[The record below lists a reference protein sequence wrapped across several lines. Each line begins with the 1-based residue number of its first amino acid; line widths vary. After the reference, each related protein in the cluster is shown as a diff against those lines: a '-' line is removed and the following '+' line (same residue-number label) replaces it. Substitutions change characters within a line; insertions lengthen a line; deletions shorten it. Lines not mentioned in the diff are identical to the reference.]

1 MLNFN
6 LFNSI
11 LFAGILQGFIF
22 AFIVLSNK
30 KYKKRSTY
38 YLAALI
44 ISFSLNNLQ
53 YYISD
58 VGFLSNDA
66 FYKYIYNPW
75 CLIIPVFIYLYNYN
89 SLYPEKK
96 ITLEQK
102 LLFLPFLVGLFVS
115 TSYKILRA
123 FDYENDTF
131 YGIIYYCPTL
141 FEFIAICL
149 TLFILVTLFLKIIT
163 FERQNSSFST
173 DGLQI
178 KLNWLKQILCY
189 LFILTLVWLYLMFL
203 ILSTAT
209 KVNFYPVW
217 IGLSIITYWSGYVGI
232 YKYGVI
238 EERKKIKKTSLES
251 NNSYTISDRQKNE
264 HIVSLEHLIVEQKR
278 FLDTNLTLD
287 KIADELHLSKSHLSR
302 IINSELQIGFTDYV
316 NTLRVEEAKNHLLN
330 PDFSNYTLE
339 AIGLEAGF
347 NSKSVFYSSFKKI
360 TGLTPSEF
368 KKETTN
374 LS

>member
-22 AFIVLSNK
+22 AFIVLTNK

-58 VGFLSNDA
+58 VGFVSNDA
-66 FYKYIYNPW
+66 FYRYIYNPW

-96 ITLEQK
+96 IAFQQK

-141 FEFIAICL
+141 FELIAISL
-149 TLFILVTLFLKIIT
+149 TLFILTALFLKIIA
-163 FERQNSSFST
+163 FEKQNSSFST

-178 KLNWLKQILCY
+178 KLNWLKQILFY
-189 LFILTLVWLYLMFL
+189 LFILTLVWLYLMIL

-251 NNSYTISDRQKNE
+251 NNSFTISDRQKNE
-264 HIVSLEHLIVEQKR
+264 HIVSFEHLIVDQKR

-316 NTLRVEEAKNHLLN
+316 NSLRVQEAKNHLLN

-347 NSKSVFYSSFKKI
+347 NSKSAFYSSFKKI

-368 KKETTN
+368 KKETAN